1 MAPALPQ
8 AAGNPDLAPALP
20 QAAGNRVSTAKNL
33 TRKLIDAHLV
43 TGKPIPG
50 EEIGLRVDQ
59 ALLTDTNGTM
69 AFLQFEA
76 MGFPRVRPP
85 RVVTYIDHNV
95 YQVDSRNSDD
105 HRYLQTAAGR
115 YGSWFSKPGN
125 GICHQVHFE
134 SFSVPG
140 QTLLGTDSHTPLCG
154 STGMLAIGAGGL
166 DVAVAMGGGPYYLVM
181 PRVTSVWLTGQL
193 PPWVSAKDAILELLR
208 RYSVRG
214 GSGRIFEYGGPGAA
228 TLSLPQRAT
237 ICNMGAELTLTT
249 SVFPSDEVT
258 REYFRLLGREPE
270 WRPLGPDAD
279 AEYDDRI
286 ELDLSTLEPLVAL
299 PGSPDR
305 VVPVSEVE
313 GEAVEQV
320 MVGSCTNSSW
330 EDMQAVTRVLD
341 GRRVAPSVSFVVFP
355 GSHRIVEVMAREG
368 LLAPLLA
375 AGATISESTCGACA
389 GIGHVPAS
397 GGKSLRAFNR
407 NFAGRSGTK
416 NDAVYLCS
424 PLTAAASALTGRI
437 TDPRKAGDAPERQW
451 PASLRASEA
460 GLIAPLA
467 EAEAARVEVL
477 KGPNIKPVPRG
488 RPVPDRLTAPVLI
501 KLGDKVSTDDIS
513 PSGTAV
519 LMFRSN
525 VPAIAEFCFRNVDAE
540 FVARARAAGQGVIVG
555 GEIYGQGS
563 SREAAVLS
571 PLHLGVRAVLA
582 KSFAR
587 IHRANLINW
596 GIVPL
601 EFENPGDH
609 DGIERDDVLGFE
621 ALRESLASD
630 QPVLVTNQRTGAR
643 FRTRCILSPRERD
656 MLLAGGLLAQTADT
670 TSTPHPA
677 LFPSRGE
684 GGGRASG

>member
-1 MAPALPQ
+1 V
-8 AAGNPDLAPALP
+8 GK
-20 QAAGNRVSTAKNL
+20 SL
-33 TRKLIDAHLV
+33 TRKLIEAHLV
-43 TGKPIPG
+43 SGQATAG

-59 ALLTDTNGTM
+59 ALLTDTNGAM

-76 MGFPRVRPP
+76 MGFPRVRPR
-85 RVVTYIDHNV
+85 RVVAYIDHNV

-105 HRYLQTAAGR
+105 HRYLQTAAAR
-115 YGSWFSKPGN
+115 YGAWFSKPGN

-140 QTLLGTDSHTPLCG
+140 QLVLGTDSHTPLCG

-166 DVAVAMGGGPYYLVM
+166 DVAVAMGGGPYYVAM

-193 PPWVSAKDAILELLR
+193 RPWVTAKDVIMELLR

-228 TLSLPQRAT
+228 GLSLPQRAT

-249 SVFPSDEVT
+249 SVFPSDEAT
-258 REYFRLLGREPE
+258 REYFRLLGREAE
-270 WRPLGPDAD
+270 WRPFAADPD

-286 ELDLSTLEPLVAL
+286 ELDLGRLEPLVAL

-313 GEAVEQV
+313 GLEIEQV
-320 MVGSCTNSSW
+320 LVGSCTNSSW
-330 EDMQAVTRVLD
+330 EDMQAIVRVLE
-341 GRRVAPSVSFVVFP
+341 GRRVAPSVSFVAFP
-355 GSHRIVEVMAREG
+355 GSHRILEVMAREG
-368 LLAPLLA
+368 LLATLLA
-375 AGATISESTCGACA
+375 AGGSIAEPTCGACA

-397 GGKSLRAFNR
+397 GGRSLRAFNR

-416 NDAVYLCS
+416 DDAVYLCS

-437 TDPRKAGDAPERQW
+437 SDPRKVGTPPERRW
-451 PASLRASEA
+451 PASLLASDA
-460 GLIAPLA
+460 GLIPPRS
-467 EAEAARVEVL
+467 EAAAATVEVL

-488 RPVPDRLTAPVLI
+488 MPVEERLSAPVLI

-525 VPAIAEFCFRNVDAE
+525 VPAIAEFCFRNVDPD
-540 FVARARAAGQGVIVG
+540 FVARARAAGRGVIVG

-596 GIVPL
+596 GIAPL
-601 EFENPGDH
+601 EFEDPKDY
-609 DGIERDDVLGFE
+609 DGIERDDVLDFE
-621 ALRESLASD
+621 RLRESLAAGGTVVAVNRRD
-630 QPVLVTNQRTGAR
+630 GAR
-643 FRTRCILSPRERD
+643 IGLRAALTPRERD
-656 MLLAGGLLAQTADT
+656 MLLAGGLLSQTAAG
-670 TSTPHPA
+670 TSAPRPVSS
-677 LFPSRGE
+677 PS
-684 GGGRASG
+684 GGGGDRGPLSPPGRGQG

>member
-1 MAPALPQ
+1 MGQ
-8 AAGNPDLAPALP
+8 
-20 QAAGNRVSTAKNL
+20 SL
-33 TRKLIDAHLV
+33 TRKLLEAHLV
-43 TGKPIPG
+43 SGKTVAG

-76 MGFPRVRPP
+76 MGFPRVRPSK
-85 RVVTYIDHNV
+85 VVAYIDHNV

-115 YGSWFSKPGN
+115 YGAWFSKPGN

-140 QTLLGTDSHTPLCG
+140 QFVLGTDSHTPLCG

-166 DVAVAMGGGPYYLVM
+166 DVAVAMGGGPYHVVM
-181 PRVTSVWLTGQL
+181 PRVTSVWLTGRL
-193 PPWVSAKDAILELLR
+193 RPWVSAKDVIMELLR
-208 RYSVRG
+208 RYTVRG

-249 SVFPSDEVT
+249 SVFPSDEAT
-258 REYFRLLGREPE
+258 REYFRLLGREAD
-270 WRPLGPDAD
+270 WRPLAPDAD

-286 ELDLSTLEPLVAL
+286 ELDLGGLEPLVAM

-313 GEAVEQV
+313 GLEIEQV

-330 EDMQAVTRVLD
+330 EDMQAVTRVLE
-341 GRRVAPSVSFVVFP
+341 GRKVAPSVSLVVFP
-355 GSHRIVEVMAREG
+355 GSHRILEVMAREG
-368 LLAPLLA
+368 LLATLLA
-375 AGATISESTCGACA
+375 AGATISEPTCGACA

-397 GGKSLRAFNR
+397 GGRSLRAFNR
-407 NFAGRSGTK
+407 NFPGRSGTR
-416 NDAVYLCS
+416 DDSVYLCS
-424 PLTAAASALTGRI
+424 PLTAAVSALTGRI
-437 TDPRKAGDAPERQW
+437 SDPRKAGAPPERHW
-451 PASLRASEA
+451 PGSLLASVAGLIPPLSASEA
-460 GLIAPLA
+460 AGT
-467 EAEAARVEVL
+467 EVL

-488 RPVPDRLTAPVLI
+488 VPTEERLSARVLI

-525 VPAIAEFCFRNVDAE
+525 VPAIAEFCFRNVDPD
-540 FVARARAAGQGVIVG
+540 FVARARAAGGGVIVG

-587 IHRANLINW
+587 IHRSNLINW
-596 GIVPL
+596 GIAPL
-601 EFENPGDH
+601 EFENPTDA
-609 DGIERDDVLGFE
+609 DTIERDDVLDFE
-621 ALRESLASD
+621 SLRESLAAGTA
-630 QPVLVTNQRTGAR
+630 VAVVNRRTGAR
-643 FRTRCILSPRERD
+643 FRMRSILSPRERD
-656 MLLAGGLLAQTADT
+656 MLLAGGLLTQTA
-670 TSTPHPA
+670 A
-677 LFPSRGE
+677 AKGE
-684 GGGRASG
+684 